1 MNVRVANCTG
11 FVERAAAEY
20 AINLKESLDDLN
32 KVKGIHCKYNQE
44 DEQEKVISQVQNFGE
59 MSYLSVLRGP
69 TDVSALEIGDDHLAR
84 LQNAV
89 GSDVSQQG
97 VHLDLKNTQITSTGV
112 KYLTNFLKGCPHLV
126 TLGLDLANC
135 TFDNNSQNELLTV
148 VKSREHLKDFAFSV
162 YGAAPSSEYFDTIVN
177 SLDSMKRN
185 VKFLRLSIANTN
197 PKVSDLNNISSKL
210 GEFDNLTD
218 LELFLGG
225 NQALS
230 NDTAEKF
237 VDLLQNRENLRNFEL
252 DIGYSNVNNG
262 IVPVFGKHLCT
273 MGKNLNRFGIY
284 LNGLTVS
291 KASINELVDLI
302 SNCNQT
308 ECYIEVKENSEMRPE
323 DFDALKRNQTKKIKF
338 ATVVYADEEE

>member
-1 MNVRVANCTG
+1 
-11 FVERAAAEY
+11 
-20 AINLKESLDDLN
+20 
-32 KVKGIHCKYNQE
+32 
-44 DEQEKVISQVQNFGE
+44 
-59 MSYLSVLRGP
+59 
-69 TDVSALEIGDDHLAR
+69 
-84 LQNAV
+84 
-89 GSDVSQQG
+89 
-97 VHLDLKNTQITSTGV
+97 
-112 KYLTNFLKGCPHLV
+112 
-126 TLGLDLANC
+126 
-135 TFDNNSQNELLTV
+135 
-148 VKSREHLKDFAFSV
+148 
-162 YGAAPSSEYFDTIVN
+162 
-177 SLDSMKRN
+177 MKRN

-302 SNCNQT
+302 SNCN
-308 ECYIEVKENSEMRPE
+308 
-323 DFDALKRNQTKKIKF
+323 
-338 ATVVYADEEE
+338 